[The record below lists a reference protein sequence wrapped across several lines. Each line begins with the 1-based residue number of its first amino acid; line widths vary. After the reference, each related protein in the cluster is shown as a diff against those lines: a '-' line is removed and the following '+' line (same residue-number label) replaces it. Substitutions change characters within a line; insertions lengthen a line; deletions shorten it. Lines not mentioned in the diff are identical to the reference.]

1 MKKVRHNI
9 LAAVNQDEGTH
20 THTHTMPVLLG
31 VYVLACMS
39 VYLHKRKTN
48 TAHNLSI
55 LCTQYHTVPVLKLVH
70 GYHYCLYHYCA
81 HQYCASVA
89 LDQIETTFLDFLH
102 PLIWLSV
109 NHVSL
114 SNLSCQ
120 LSNMLTFATIHF
132 DTILCHTLFSPTICM
147 YCMLY

>member
-1 MKKVRHNI
+1 MLSGGDGCTCCQEV
-9 LAAVNQDEGTH
+9 T
-20 THTHTMPVLLG
+20 G
-31 VYVLACMS
+31 VS
-39 VYLHKRKTN
+39 
-48 TAHNLSI
+48 
-55 LCTQYHTVPVLKLVH
+55 
-70 GYHYCLYHYCA
+70 
-81 HQYCASVA
+81 
-89 LDQIETTFLDFLH
+89 QIETTFLDFLH

-147 YCMLY
+147 YCMYCMYCI

>member
-1 MKKVRHNI
+1 MYVRINS
-9 LAAVNQDEGTH
+9 
-20 THTHTMPVLLG
+20 P
-31 VYVLACMS
+31 
-39 VYLHKRKTN
+39 
-48 TAHNLSI
+48 
-55 LCTQYHTVPVLKLVH
+55 
-70 GYHYCLYHYCA
+70 YCA
-81 HQYCASVA
+81 HRYCASVA

-132 DTILCHTLFSPTICM
+132 DTILCHTLFICTYGTM
-147 YCMLY
+147 YVYKTSVGIYMYVWYNVRAQNKCRYLYVCIYV

>member
-1 MKKVRHNI
+1 MGPSLSLYSVPPEAWVDLRQFSTVDWHCYW
-9 LAAVNQDEGTH
+9 LRSVTSPMPQRWGGFAVSCH
-20 THTHTMPVLLG
+20 SP
-31 VYVLACMS
+31 
-39 VYLHKRKTN
+39 
-48 TAHNLSI
+48 
-55 LCTQYHTVPVLKLVH
+55 
-70 GYHYCLYHYCA
+70 YCA

-132 DTILCHTLFSPTICM
+132 DTILCHTLFPPTICM
-147 YCMLY
+147 YCMYCMYTVQWWCRQLSTLPRCLTLFQGS